1 MIMQN
6 YYFFKNAQ
14 NYGYSIPLYIFFSA
28 AKSQNFPIEFLLKI
42 TFSGRQVAEVT
53 PVDNCTCFLKDK
65 CTKLWLLFDETVRMH
80 IS

>member
-1 MIMQN
+1 M
-6 YYFFKNAQ
+6 ATV
-14 NYGYSIPLYIFFSA
+14 IPLYIFFPA
-28 AKSQNFPIEFLLKI
+28 AKFQNFPYQFLLKI

-65 CTKLWLLFDETVRMH
+65 YAKLRLLFDEIVRMH